1 MAEKKSNAAA
11 SVVVLKKDLDALVA
25 QVAALNARLEK
36 LEAAGS
42 AMPAAVS
49 ASVAEPVAQPISA
62 QPQVPAGPVAAQASA
77 PEPIN
82 VEPAKAETAKVEPTK
97 QTDEF
102 SEELLLVLSAAVA
115 AYLGKRPHIRAI
127 RLVGSSAWAQQGR
140 VFVQASHQLN
150 VPHEA

>member
-1 MAEKKSNAAA
+1 MPEKKSN
-11 SVVVLKKDLDALVA
+11 SVAGVEGLQQALDALAA
-25 QVAALNARLEK
+25 QLAALTSRLEK

-42 AMPAAVS
+42 AVPAAVS
-49 ASVAEPVAQPISA
+49 APAAQSAAQPVAAAAEPVKEA
-62 QPQVPAGPVAAQASA
+62 
-77 PEPIN
+77 
-82 VEPAKAETAKVEPTK
+82 
-97 QTDEF
+97 DEF

-127 RLVGSSAWAQQGR
+127 HLRTSSAWAQQGR

>member
-1 MAEKKSNAAA
+1 MPEKKSNSAG
-11 SVVVLKKDLDALVA
+11 SVEGLQQALDALAA
-25 QVAALNARLEK
+25 QLAALNARLEK

-42 AMPAAVS
+42 TAPAAES
-49 ASVAEPVAQPISA
+49 AVQPAAAQPAAAPAEPVKEA
-62 QPQVPAGPVAAQASA
+62 
-77 PEPIN
+77 
-82 VEPAKAETAKVEPTK
+82 
-97 QTDEF
+97 DEF

-127 RLVGSSAWAQQGR
+127 HLHTSRAWAQQGR

>member
-1 MAEKKSNAAA
+1 MPEKKSNSAG
-11 SVVVLKKDLDALVA
+11 SVEGLQQALDALTA
-25 QVAALNARLEK
+25 QMAALSARLEK

-42 AMPAAVS
+42 TAPAAVS
-49 ASVAEPVAQPISA
+49 APAVEAAVQPAAAAPAEPVKEA
-62 QPQVPAGPVAAQASA
+62 
-77 PEPIN
+77 
-82 VEPAKAETAKVEPTK
+82 
-97 QTDEF
+97 DEF

-127 RLVGSSAWAQQGR
+127 HLQTSRAWAQQGR

>member
-1 MAEKKSNAAA
+1 MPEKKSHSAA
-11 SVVVLKKDLDALVA
+11 SVEILKKDFDALVA
-25 QVAALNARLEK
+25 QVAALTSRLEK
-36 LEAAGS
+36 LEAAGP
-42 AMPAAVS
+42 AMPVAVS
-49 ASVAEPVAQPISA
+49 APVAEAAAQTAPD
-62 QPQVPAGPVAAQASA
+62 QPVAAQVAA
-77 PEPIN
+77 A
-82 VEPAKAETAKVEPTK
+82 EPAKAEPVK
-97 QTDEF
+97 QADEF